1 MQVSVE
7 STGTLER
14 RMRVEFPAARIDQE
28 VNTRLK
34 KVGKT
39 AKVSGFRPGKVPP
52 KVVKQ
57 RYGQQIREEVLSEIM
72 QKSYSDAVQQ
82 ENLNPAGGPNIEAQ
96 KPEDANGFAYVAT
109 FEVMP
114 EVALKKLD
122 KIEVKKPEVSIGKK
136 DLDEMIEKLRK
147 QKASWEEVD
156 RKSADGDRVIVDF
169 DGSIKG
175 EPIAGGKGAE
185 VPVVLGDGQMLEDF
199 EKALFGAKAGDEKTF
214 KVKFPKE
221 YQAEELQGKKVDFE
235 AKIHRVETQVLPEV
249 DDEFAAMFEVSE
261 GGIDKFLAD
270 VKDNMRR
277 EAAAKVTAD
286 IREQVIDGLIETNNI
301 EIPQTLVH
309 QEMQALQQDAMQR
322 MGIEDPEQAPAM
334 DNFTDL
340 AEKRVRLGLLIRQL
354 IVDQNLS
361 VDEDKVRARVEE
373 MCAGYENADDMV
385 NMYMS
390 NPQIVDQVA
399 PMVLE
404 QQAID
409 WLMENG
415 KVSEKKVTF
424 SKFMEQKEGK

>member
-7 STGTLER
+7 STGKLER

-28 VNTRLK
+28 VNSRLQ

-96 KPEDANGFAYVAT
+96 KPEDADGFAYVAT

-114 EVALKKLD
+114 EVELKNLN
-122 KIEVKKPEVSIGKK
+122 KIEVTKPDVSIGKK
-136 DLDEMIEKLRK
+136 DLDEMIDKLRK
-147 QKASWEEVD
+147 QKASWKAVD

-185 VPVVLGDGQMLEDF
+185 VPVVLGEGQMLEDF
-199 EKALFGAKAGDEKTF
+199 EKALFGVKAGDEKTF

-221 YQAEELQGKKVDFE
+221 YQAEELQGKKVDFD
-235 AKIHRVETQVLPEV
+235 AKIHRVEEQVLPEV
-249 DDEFAAMFEVSE
+249 DDEFAAMFEVSD
-261 GGIDKFLAD
+261 GGIEKFLAD
-270 VKDNMRR
+270 VNENMRR
-277 EAAAKVTAD
+277 EADAKISAD
-286 IREQVIDGLIETNNI
+286 VREQVIDGLIQTNHI
-301 EIPQTLVH
+301 EVPQTLIH
-309 QEMQALQQDAMQR
+309 QEMQALQRDAMQR
-322 MGIEDPEQAPAM
+322 TGIEDPEQAPAM
-334 DNFTDL
+334 ENFTDL

-354 IVDQNLS
+354 IADQSLT
-361 VDEDKVRARVEE
+361 VDEAKVRVRVEE
-373 MCAGYENADDMV
+373 MCAGYENAEDMIT
-385 NMYMS
+385 MYMS
-390 NPQIVDQVA
+390 NPQIVQQIE

-415 KVSEKKVTF
+415 KVSDKKVTF
-424 SKFMEQKEGK
+424 SKFMEKKEDK